1 MGPLLNKSLA
11 HAVAHFA
18 VLIVG
23 SILIIVAVSFY
34 LNRDIEEREQPAAA
48 LEAVPN

>member
-11 HAVAHFA
+11 HAVTHFA

-23 SILIIVAVSFY
+23 SVLIIVAISFY
-34 LNRDIEEREQPAAA
+34 LNREGEEGEQPAAA
-48 LEAVPN
+48 LEAVSD